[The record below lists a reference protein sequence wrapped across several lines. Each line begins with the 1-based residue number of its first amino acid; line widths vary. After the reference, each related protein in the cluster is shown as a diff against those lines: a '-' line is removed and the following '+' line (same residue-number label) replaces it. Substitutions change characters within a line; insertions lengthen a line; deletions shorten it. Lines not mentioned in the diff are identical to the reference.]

1 MRVGLVGTG
10 PWAKLAH
17 GPGLRAAEGVELV
30 GVWGRDGAKA
40 AAVGEQ
46 LGTEGF
52 DDYGRLLE
60 ACDAVAF
67 AVPPD
72 VQAAMAVE
80 AAAVG
85 KHLLLDKPV
94 ALTVDDARAIAAE
107 VADEGVASVVFFTDR
122 FAPEVRDW
130 HAGPVAA
137 GGWRGGW
144 VRMLAS
150 LDAAGNPFG
159 NSPWRRD
166 RGALWDVG
174 PHALSNLMATLG
186 PVTGLT
192 AVGGAGDLVHLVIG
206 HESGATSTAT
216 LTLFA
221 PEPAGALEIGLW
233 GDSGTAMFPAR
244 TTSAIDALAL
254 AATELVRCAESGE
267 PHPVDA
273 AFGARVVEL
282 LADAERQLDANQSR
296 ASTAT

>member
-1 MRVGLVGTG
+1 MRFGLVGTG

-17 GPGLRAAEGVELV
+17 GPGLRAAEGVELA

-40 AAVGEQ
+40 DAVGKQ

-60 ACDAVAF
+60 VCDAVAF

-72 VQAAMAVE
+72 VQAAMAIE

-85 KHLLLDKPV
+85 KHLLLDKPI
-94 ALTVDDARAIAAE
+94 ALTVEDARAIAAE

-122 FAPEVRDW
+122 FAPEVREW

-150 LDAAGNPFG
+150 LDAPGNPFG

-174 PHALSNLMATLG
+174 PHALSNLTAALG
-186 PVTGLT
+186 PITGLT
-192 AVGGAGDLVHLVIG
+192 AVGGAGDLVHLVLS
-206 HESGATSTAT
+206 HDSGATSTAT
-216 LTLFA
+216 LSLFA
-221 PEPAGALEIGLW
+221 PEAGSGSEIGLW
-233 GDSGTAMFPAR
+233 GENGTAMFPAR
-244 TTSAIDALAL
+244 TTSAVDALAL
-254 AATELVRCAESGE
+254 AATELVRCAETGE
-267 PHPVDA
+267 PHPSDA
-273 AFGARVVEL
+273 ALGARVVEL
-282 LADAERQLDANQSR
+282 LADAEAQLSKGD
-296 ASTAT
+296 